1 MTTYDASMNKT
12 VMAIA
17 IFFGTLVVVQAFFG
31 RPSSDEKKAARAK
44 IKEGALV
51 VDVRTADEFAA
62 GHVNGATNIPVGE
75 IKGRMGELGPKDR
88 TIVVYCRSGVRAGT
102 AKSALTEAGFTNVL
116 NAGGLA
122 DLQ

>member
-1 MTTYDASMNKT
+1 
-12 VMAIA
+12 
-17 IFFGTLVVVQAFFG
+17 
-31 RPSSDEKKAARAK
+31 
-44 IKEGALV
+44 
-51 VDVRTADEFAA
+51 
-62 GHVNGATNIPVGE
+62 
-75 IKGRMGELGPKDR
+75 MGELGPKDR